1 MMRWSVLAFGVLA
14 LAALVLLAAG
24 LQGTA
29 FHAGKPWPTV
39 LAMSHRAGGEAPA
52 FPGNWL
58 AQLLRVLLLLSVA
71 MFIFSLFSRKLRRHL
86 LHLLVALGLL
96 LLAWYSLR
104 LLLKGEEKPVLPPQ
118 GAAAGS
124 AWAESEGAMER
135 VHAPTWAVYVGAL
148 VLGALLALWLT
159 PRLMARMQR
168 VRQTRAIEELAR
180 EAQWELAHGAPVNDV
195 VLRCWLRM
203 VEILS
208 RRSGA
213 RDQPQ
218 LTPREF
224 AQTLAKLG
232 FRDEAISLL
241 TQVFEEVRYGHKD
254 SESRRE
260 LALSALSALEK
271 AYG

>member
-1 MMRWSVLAFGVLA
+1 MMRWSALAFGVLA

-29 FHAGKPWPTV
+29 FHAGKPWPT
-39 LAMSHRAGGEAPA
+39 LPAMPHRAGGEAPA
-52 FPGNWL
+52 LPGDWL
-58 AQLLRVLLLLSVA
+58 ALLLRVLLWLSVA

-86 LHLLVALGLL
+86 LRLLIALGVLLLV
-96 LLAWYSLR
+96 WYSLR
-104 LLLKGEEKPVLPPQ
+104 LLPKGEEKPVSPPQ
-118 GAAAGS
+118 GVAAGS
-124 AWAESEGAMER
+124 AWAESEGTGER

-148 VLGALLALWLT
+148 VLAALLALWLT
-159 PRLMARMQR
+159 PTLMARMQR

-180 EAQWELAHGAPVNDV
+180 EAQRELAHGAPVNDV